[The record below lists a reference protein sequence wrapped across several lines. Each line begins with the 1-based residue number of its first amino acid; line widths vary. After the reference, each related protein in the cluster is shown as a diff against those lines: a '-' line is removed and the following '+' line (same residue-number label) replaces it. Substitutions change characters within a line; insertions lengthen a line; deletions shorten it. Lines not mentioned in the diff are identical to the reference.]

1 LGGHRNLISGKWQ
14 KGIGIVPSAYR
25 GLAFAIAAAQIFL
38 SPSAR
43 YSVIPPLILVT
54 GAGIYSLFKILHPF
68 RRHEK
73 GVITLGIL
81 GTDLAVCIFLVLST
95 GGLYSPFLLYTLA
108 PVLTTALLL
117 DRRITFGITVL
128 SAAYVIG
135 AHLANPFFSI
145 QLSLPELSYF
155 LVYIIAAS
163 LAASL
168 PYLINV
174 NLRQRLQSESML
186 RERQRLSREIHD
198 GVAQTISALR
208 WQVQLVHRRLVEIG
222 VNLDE
227 VSELVG
233 LATKAHQDTRECLE
247 LLRDYTGDGSF
258 LPHLK
263 AYLQHLNQ
271 NTNIDFRLN
280 VEAREFHLEA
290 PVELELLRTCQ
301 EALTNVKRHSGARNA
316 QVKVRQTDN
325 HLEVSVADD
334 GCGFD
339 AVAYYHDGVDGKGH
353 GLAVMRERTELMGG
367 RFWVLSM
374 PEQGTEIQIEVPCVS
389 HRGGLLW
396 RK

>member
-1 LGGHRNLISGKWQ
+1 MGGQRNLISDKWQ
-14 KGIGIVPSAYR
+14 KGITVVPSAYR

-54 GAGIYSLFKILHPF
+54 GVGIYSLLKILRPF
-68 RRHEK
+68 HCHEK
-73 GVITLGIL
+73 GLITLGIL
-81 GTDLAVCIFLVLST
+81 GADLAVCLFLVLST

-108 PVLTTALLL
+108 PVLTAALFL

-128 SAAYVIG
+128 SVAYVIG
-135 AHLANPFFSI
+135 AHLANPFFST
-145 QLSLPELSYF
+145 QLSLSELSYF

-198 GVAQTISALR
+198 GVAQNVSALR
-208 WQVQLVHRRLVEIG
+208 WQIQLVHRRLIEMG
-222 VNLDE
+222 VDLDE

-233 LATKAHQDTRECLE
+233 LATKAQQDTRESLE
-247 LLRDYTGDGSF
+247 LLRNYTGDGNF

-263 AYLQHLNQ
+263 AYLQHINQ
-271 NTNIDFRLN
+271 NTNIDFRLD
-280 VEAREFHLEA
+280 VEPREFHLEA
-290 PVELELLRTCQ
+290 PVELELLRICQ
-301 EALTNVKRHSGARNA
+301 EALTNIRRHSGAGNA

-325 HLEVSVADD
+325 HLEVSIADD

-339 AVAYYHDGVDGKGH
+339 AVAYYHDGVEGKGN
-353 GLAVMRERTELMGG
+353 GLAVMRERTESIGG

-374 PEQGTEIQIEVPCVS
+374 PGQGTEIQIEVPCAP
-389 HRGGLLW
+389 HRGRLLW

>member
-1 LGGHRNLISGKWQ
+1 VGVRRNLISDKWQ

-54 GAGIYSLFKILHPF
+54 GAGIYSLLKILRPL

-108 PVLTTALLL
+108 PVLTAALLL

-145 QLSLPELSYF
+145 QLSLLELSYF

-186 RERQRLSREIHD
+186 GERQRLSREIHD

-208 WQVQLVHRRLVEIG
+208 WQIQLVHRRLIEIG

-247 LLRDYTGDGSF
+247 LLRNYTGDGSF

-271 NTNIDFRLN
+271 NTNIDFRLD
-280 VEAREFHLEA
+280 VETREFHLEA
-290 PVELELLRTCQ
+290 PVELELLRICQ
-301 EALTNVKRHSGARNA
+301 EALTNIRRHSGARNA
-316 QVKVRQTDN
+316 QVKVRQEDN

-374 PEQGTEIQIEVPCVS
+374 PGQGTEVQVEVPCVP
-389 HRGGLLW
+389 HRGRLLW

>member
-1 LGGHRNLISGKWQ
+1 LGGQKNLIPAKWQ

-25 GLAFAIAAAQIFL
+25 GLAFAMATAQIFL
-38 SPSAR
+38 CPVAR
-43 YSVIPPLILVT
+43 YSVIPPLFLVT
-54 GAGIYSLFKILHPF
+54 GAGIYSLLKILRPF
-68 RRHEK
+68 PCHEK

-81 GTDLAVCIFLVLST
+81 GADLAVCIFLVLST

-108 PVLTTALLL
+108 PVLTAALLL

-135 AHLANPFFSI
+135 AHLANPFFPTR
-145 QLSLPELSYF
+145 LSLPELSYF
-155 LVYIIAAS
+155 LVYIIAVF

-174 NLRQRLQSESML
+174 NLRQRLQSDSML
-186 RERQRLSREIHD
+186 WERQRLSREIHD
-198 GVAQTISALR
+198 GAAQTISGLR
-208 WQVQLVHRRLVEIG
+208 WQIQLVHRRLIEMG

-247 LLRDYTGDGSF
+247 LLRNYTGDGSF

-271 NTNIDFRLN
+271 TTHIDFRLD
-280 VEAREFHLEA
+280 VETREFHLEA
-290 PVELELLRTCQ
+290 PVELELLRICQ
-301 EALTNVKRHSGARNA
+301 EALTNIRKHSGARNA
-316 QVKVRQTDN
+316 QVKLRQANN
-325 HLEVSVADD
+325 HLEVSIADD

-339 AVAYYHDGVDGKGH
+339 VVAYYHDGAEAKGH
-353 GLAVMRERTELMGG
+353 GLAVMRERTESIGG

-374 PEQGTEIQIEVPCVS
+374 PAQGTEVQVEVPCAP
-389 HRGGLLW
+389 HRGRLLW

>member
-1 LGGHRNLISGKWQ
+1 LGGQRNLILGKWQ

-25 GLAFAIAAAQIFL
+25 GLAFAIATAQIFL
-38 SPSAR
+38 CPSAR

-54 GAGIYSLFKILHPF
+54 GVGIYSLLKILRPF

-73 GVITLGIL
+73 GVITFGIL

-108 PVLTTALLL
+108 PVLTAALLL

-128 SAAYVIG
+128 SVAYVIG
-135 AHLANPFFSI
+135 AHLANPFFPI

-174 NLRQRLQSESML
+174 NLKQRLQSESML

-198 GVAQTISALR
+198 GAAQTISALR
-208 WQVQLVHRRLVEIG
+208 WQIQLVHRRLIEIG

-247 LLRDYTGDGSF
+247 LLRNYTGDGSF

-263 AYLQHLNQ
+263 DYLEHLNQ
-271 NTNIDFRLN
+271 DTNVDFRLD
-280 VEAREFHLEA
+280 VETAEFHLEA
-290 PVELELLRTCQ
+290 PVELELLRICQ
-301 EALTNVKRHSGARNA
+301 EALTNVRRHSGARNA
-316 QVKVRQTDN
+316 QVKVRQADN
-325 HLEVSVADD
+325 HLEVSIADD

-353 GLAVMRERTELMGG
+353 GLAVMRERTESIGG

-374 PEQGTEIQIEVPCVS
+374 PGQGTEIQIEVSCAP
-389 HRGGLLW
+389 HRGRLLW